1 MGRLPVNAQE
11 SNEQRSGTPYEFDN
25 TYDQM
30 LDWSSPDPGVH
41 QESYS
46 EQELN
51 DYPADL
57 DQSGDEQSLTL
68 KFSFHKEEAED
79 VNPENFILSSNE
91 DERRVSSDTLS
102 SHSSAIQVIALY
114 TEDERNLLSDIQ

>member
-1 MGRLPVNAQE
+1 
-11 SNEQRSGTPYEFDN
+11 
-25 TYDQM
+25 M
-30 LDWSSPDPGVH
+30 LDWSSPVPGVH

-68 KFSFHKEEAED
+68 KNSSHKEEAED

-102 SHSSAIQVIALY
+102 SHSSAIHVIAQY
-114 TEDERNLLSDIQ
+114 TEDERHLLSDIQ